1 MLLFL
6 VGYMGCGKSSIG
18 RALARRIGFRFLD
31 MDTLLEER
39 CGQSVREIFSAVGE
53 ERFRELERDV
63 LRHLADDP
71 SPDAVVAT
79 GGGAPC
85 FFDNMD
91 RMNEAGIT
99 VYFQMS
105 PQKLAARLE
114 HGKAKRPL
122 LKDKTPEE
130 LFEFIRDNLSQRE
143 TFYLRSRLIIGC
155 DGVNDDYI
163 VAHVERYLENYS
175 KGK

>member
-18 RALARRIGFRFLD
+18 RALARRLEYRFLD
-31 MDTLLEER
+31 MDTLLEQR
-39 CGQSVREIFSAVGE
+39 CGRSVREIFAAEGE
-53 ERFRELERDV
+53 ERFRELERDM
-63 LRHLADDP
+63 LSELIAGTERN
-71 SPDAVVAT
+71 AVVAT

-85 FFDNMD
+85 FFDNMA
-91 RMNEAGIT
+91 RMNEAGLT

-105 PQKLAARLE
+105 PAKLAARLE

-130 LFEFIRDNLSQRE
+130 LEGFIRDNLARRE
-143 TFYLRSRLIIGC
+143 AFYLQSKLIIGC
-155 DGVNDDYI
+155 DGVSDAYI
-163 VAHVERYLENYS
+163 ADHVERYLENC
-175 KGK
+175 GR